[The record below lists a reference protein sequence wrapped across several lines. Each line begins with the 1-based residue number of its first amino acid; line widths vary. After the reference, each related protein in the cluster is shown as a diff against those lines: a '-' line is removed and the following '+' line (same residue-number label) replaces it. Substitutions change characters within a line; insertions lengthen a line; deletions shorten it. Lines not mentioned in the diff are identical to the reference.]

1 MNKNKIVNMV
11 KEIIIKIM
19 KEYEEKL
26 VPIGI
31 SNKHIHVSSEDLES
45 LFGKGYTLTKIKDLG
60 QPGQF
65 AAKET
70 VKMIGPKGSFEKV
83 RILGPV
89 RDTTQI
95 EVSLAD
101 GFKLGLDV
109 PIRESGKI
117 HDTPGILLEGP
128 KGKTVK
134 KNGVIVALRHI
145 HMTPEIAKIYG
156 VTDKEMVD
164 VETKGIRKSVF
175 GNVLV
180 RVSNKYRL
188 EMHIDMDEANSS
200 GLRNGDKV
208 TILKNKE

>member
-1 MNKNKIVNMV
+1 MNKNEIVTIV

-19 KEYEEKL
+19 KEYEDKL

-31 SNKHIHVSSEDLES
+31 SNKHIHLSNEDVEN
-45 LFGKGYTLTKIKDLG
+45 LFGKGYQLTKIKELG

-95 EVSLAD
+95 EVSLTD

-109 PIRESGKI
+109 PIRESGNNNI
-117 HDTPGILLEGP
+117 CTL
-128 KGKTVK
+128 TC
-134 KNGVIVALRHI
+134 
-145 HMTPEIAKIYG
+145 
-156 VTDKEMVD
+156 
-164 VETKGIRKSVF
+164 F
-175 GNVLV
+175 
-180 RVSNKYRL
+180 
-188 EMHIDMDEANSS
+188 
-200 GLRNGDKV
+200 
-208 TILKNKE
+208 